1 MTFKFQRAS
10 RRQIVIDAIDNAN
23 ASLSDIDRARKYAKM
38 SRSPYRFF
46 RGTNHLFWADV
57 WNDWRSYLF
66 GGLLD
71 SQTWLQGDA
80 HVYNHGAYGD
90 DRQGMHYGMDDFD
103 DAVIADYQY
112 DLWRHTA
119 SMVLDA
125 EENADLS
132 PAKTKRAIRH
142 FLTSYLDTLAQTAE
156 GASPDDIHVAYEEKP
171 LSRFMKKVEDKRG
184 VSRQLGK
191 WLVEDANGE
200 RVFDLESDKLG
211 GVSAAQ
217 RSQIVKALEEEYPA
231 TLREAGEHQ
240 RANFRVLDVARRLNA
255 GTGSLGL
262 DRFYAL
268 VESMD
273 DDIDTYVLLDIKQ
286 QTRPPAYDCMTT
298 REKRRWREAF
308 KHEAHRHFEA
318 FYALSQH
325 PDGYLGWLSL
335 GDTWFSVRRRSPYKK
350 DFPTHKI
357 NGFKDYRALTTQW
370 GRILAREHIRGAASL
385 RPDDPGYFH
394 RAVTARIGADR
405 EAFKNVVAD
414 FAFTYAECV
423 RRDYRAFIEERGT
436 PAADS

>member
-1 MTFKFQRAS
+1 MSFHFRRAS
-10 RRQIVIDAIDNAN
+10 RRQLVIAAIDQAN
-23 ASLSDIDRARKYAKM
+23 AALSDIDRARKYAKM

-57 WNDWRSYLF
+57 WNDWRSYLY

-90 DRQGMHYGMDDFD
+90 DHQGMHYGMDDFD

-125 EENADLS
+125 EENAGLS
-132 PAKTKRAIRH
+132 PAKSKRAIRH
-142 FLTSYLDTLAQTAE
+142 FLTSYLDTLARTAD
-156 GASPDDIHVAYEEKP
+156 GATPDDIHVAYEDKP
-171 LSRFMKKVEDKRG
+171 LSHFMKKVAKKRG
-184 VSRQLGK
+184 VPRQLDK
-191 WLVEDANGE
+191 WLITGDDGTLI
-200 RVFDLESDKLG
+200 FDLDYHKLG
-211 GVSAAQ
+211 GVSAAE
-217 RSQIVKALEEEYPA
+217 RSQLVKALAQEYPA
-231 TLREAGEHQ
+231 TLRESGEAG
-240 RANFRVLDVARRLNA
+240 RANFSVLDVARRLNA

-268 VESMD
+268 IESHD
-273 DDIDTYVLLDIKQ
+273 DPVDTHILLDIKQ
-286 QTRPPAYDCMTT
+286 QTRPPAYDCMTAS
-298 REKRRWREAF
+298 EKRRWREAF
-308 KHEAHRHFEA
+308 KHEAHRHYDA

-335 GDTWFSVRRRSPYKK
+335 GEQWFSVRRRSPYKK

-357 NGFKDYRALTTQW
+357 SGFKDYRALTTQW
-370 GRILAREHIRGAASL
+370 GRILAREHMRGAASL

-405 EAFKNVVAD
+405 EGFKNVVCD
-414 FAFTYAECV
+414 FAFTYAECA
-423 RRDYRAFIEERGT
+423 RRDYWAFIEERGVPET
-436 PAADS
+436 DS